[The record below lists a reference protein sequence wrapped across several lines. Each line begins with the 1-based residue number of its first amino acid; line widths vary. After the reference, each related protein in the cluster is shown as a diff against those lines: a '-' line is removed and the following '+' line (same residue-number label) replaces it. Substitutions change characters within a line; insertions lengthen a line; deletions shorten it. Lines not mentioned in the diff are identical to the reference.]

1 MPGIILNALQ
11 ILTHRRTQRNHR
23 RKVTVILLSPFSRG
37 EKWSTKRLTRP
48 QSDEYYTLNPNLGSI
63 VSESVFLHAV
73 LKLSSKQFFFLRF
86 F

>member
-63 VSESVFLHAV
+63 VSESVLTCCIKAV
-73 LKLSSKQFFFLRF
+73 IKAVFFLRF